1 MLSDFNLA
9 YNFVLTLSK
18 SSKDVTDKWMTHLM
32 ARKQGS
38 LEMSACL
45 TNCKTLA
52 PFFYCVKVVLI

>member
-9 YNFVLTLSK
+9 YDFVLTLYQNPF
-18 SSKDVTDKWMTHLM
+18 KDVTDKWMTHFM

-45 TNCKTLA
+45 TNCKTWA
-52 PFFYCVKVVLI
+52 PFFIA